1 MKWYS
6 DWFSRYQ
13 KLKTQLFDVSVIGTA
28 HLSQSQLYMLH
39 EITKFE
45 FLPHGPSRELPALS
59 YIKYVFAG
67 LSLENWDSET
77 HDGRICD
84 LALKFPGRRGVSFLI
99 ARITSIQ
106 NQIIRGNSKLDN
118 LDFDETSRR
127 LGCSATL
134 LIPRLAI
141 SALRSGL
148 MLVRVKL
155 MVNTYTR
162 IEIKWIA
169 VRSNHCV
176 SSLTVRWSPEVLV
189 LRATTGT
196 LMRIQNGLT
205 ARTSTLYYIPYRWN

>member
-1 MKWYS
+1 
-6 DWFSRYQ
+6 
-13 KLKTQLFDVSVIGTA
+13 
-28 HLSQSQLYMLH
+28 MLH

-45 FLPHGPSRELPALS
+45 FLPHGPSRELPASS

-84 LALKFPGRRGVSFLI
+84 LALKFPGRSGVSFLI

-148 MLVRVKL
+148 MLVRTSWRVTL

-189 LRATTGT
+189 LRANTGT
-196 LMRIQNGLT
+196 LMRIQIGLT
-205 ARTSTLYYIPYRWN
+205 AYFDTVLYSL